1 MYAMNVMPRPNTAQL
16 TRAVSVAASELET
29 DRAWVFEGKV
39 WLRLGDGWHL
49 AISPDDAGRFRL
61 DACKASAISDTLW
74 VLCEDESRLRVLVQE
89 AREAAT
95 AVLA

>member
-1 MYAMNVMPRPNTAQL
+1 MRKPTASQL
-16 TRAVSVAASELET
+16 SRAVLVAASVLES
-29 DRAWVFEGKV
+29 DRCWAYGGKV
-39 WLRLGDGWHL
+39 WLRLGGDWHL